1 MTLLVMPT
9 NAHDMVQKNLE
20 EIIVDNVEIG
30 NQGGIE
36 VEIEHITGVGAV
48 ANDLDKLG
56 LSFYG
61 HHERVMHDHSWA
73 LLRQLCSIRFLPWLV
88 LGDFNEITSLDEK
101 LGRVDRNLSQMAT
114 FRESQL
120 WVTSW
125 LIESKKAQ
133 LVMLEKSS
141 MDEYSSSEVNMLR
154 REVNVL
160 VEKEEI
166 FWRQQSHVAW
176 LKEGDRNTQ
185 FYHVCASLRKKANR
199 IRGFRDDQDVWQTDS
214 LAINNIAVDYFHHL
228 FDSSRPDCKM
238 EVVD

>member
-1 MTLLVMPT
+1 
-9 NAHDMVQKNLE
+9 MVRVRL
-20 EIIVDNVEIG
+20 DRC
-30 NQGGIE
+30 
-36 VEIEHITGVGAV
+36 V
-48 ANDLDKLG
+48 ANSAWLSLFLGAQVHHVVVASSNHMGLLAFLNLPQTPNTRGRKKLFRFEHMWVKEPG
-56 LSFYG
+56 CEEAIQKEWSFQVTG
-61 HHERVMHDHSWA
+61 TPMFIVAQKIKQFRVQ
-73 LLRQLCSIRFLPWLV
+73 LLHWCQ
-88 LGDFNEITSLDEK
+88 
-101 LGRVDRNLSQMAT
+101 
-114 FRESQL
+114 SQL

-133 LVMLEKSS
+133 LVMLENSS

-185 FYHVCASLRKKANR
+185 FYHACASHRKKANR
-199 IRGFRDDQDVWQTDS
+199 IRGLRDDQDVWQTDS
-214 LAINNIAVDYFHHL
+214 LAINNIAVDYFHRL
-228 FDSSRPDCKM
+228 FDSSRPDCKT